1 MSIKAPSSAT
11 INKNKYLYAEVMA
24 FAKKQYND
32 ENFEFLFA
40 KDGNQALYTKY
51 ISEDGARQVN
61 LPSQLRVPLDT
72 LAKQKKWSAMTA
84 GLKAARKEI
93 EALAN
98 TQTMMDFAASD
109 HGQRVLAL
117 WKMGLDSKAKQA
129 YPFLQVY
136 ENARTPEDGWKAFL
150 ALVKLAGES
159 KARAALAEFGK
170 PPPKTAPGGDAQ
182 QVARNLKI
190 DAAAK
195 KLAADIAAGLDYYE
209 SAINS
214 VKREGLPA
222 DDHEVNR
229 MFDSGRMRHE
239 KAHLAWNKL
248 ILADRDFVKKYAQV
262 ARDKQKLD
270 TQWAAYRQAIAA
282 AEKKRGR

>member
-1 MSIKAPSSAT
+1 MPIQPPPLAKVKSSKFLNAELAEY
-11 INKNKYLYAEVMA
+11 INKYSLANRIA
-24 FAKKQYND
+24 FVNS
-32 ENFEFLFA
+32 
-40 KDGNQALYTKY
+40 KDGNEKLYKTY
-51 ISEDGARQVN
+51 
-61 LPSQLRVPLDT
+61 
-72 LAKQKKWSAMTA
+72 LAPKSPKSVDVGDKIGSFTSLATAKKWSAMTA
-84 GLKAARKEI
+84 GMKAARKEI

-98 TQTMMDFAASD
+98 TQTMSDFAASD

-136 ENARTPEDGWKAFL
+136 ENARTPEDGWKAFQ
-150 ALVKLAGES
+150 AIAKLAGES
-159 KARAALAEFGK
+159 KARAALTEFGK

-195 KLAADIAAGLDYYE
+195 KLAPDIAAGLKYYE

-214 VKREGLPA
+214 VKTKGLPP
-222 DDHEVNR
+222 DDREVNR

-239 KAHLAWNKL
+239 KVHLAWNKL
-248 ILADRDFVKKYAQV
+248 ILADRDFVKKYAQL

-270 TQWAAYRQAIAA
+270 TQWATYRAAIAES
-282 AEKKRGR
+282 EKKRGR